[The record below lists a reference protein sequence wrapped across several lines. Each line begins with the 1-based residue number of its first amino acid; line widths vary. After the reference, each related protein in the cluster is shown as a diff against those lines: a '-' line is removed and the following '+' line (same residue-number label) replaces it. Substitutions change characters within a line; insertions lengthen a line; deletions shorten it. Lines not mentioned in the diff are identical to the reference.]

1 MSATFIR
8 KREDFRCE
16 NCGKEVSGDG
26 YTNHCPFCLY
36 SKHVDVYPGDRA
48 AACGGMMVPIRV
60 EMVRGEK
67 LLVHRCEKCGHLKKN
82 RCAAN
87 DDFDALLDV
96 MRNTEPEK

>member
-1 MSATFIR
+1 
-8 KREDFRCE
+8 
-16 NCGKEVSGDG
+16 
-26 YTNHCPFCLY
+26 
-36 SKHVDVYPGDRA
+36 
-48 AACGGMMVPIRV
+48 MMVPIRV